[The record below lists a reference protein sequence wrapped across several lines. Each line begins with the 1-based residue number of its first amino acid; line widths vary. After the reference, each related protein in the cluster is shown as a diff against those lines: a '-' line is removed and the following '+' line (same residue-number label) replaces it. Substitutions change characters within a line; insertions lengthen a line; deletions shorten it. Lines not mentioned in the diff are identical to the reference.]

1 MTRRLPVPVLAVALA
16 ALLGVSWWLQ
26 HREQTAPPSVPP
38 VVLVPA
44 TLNVEGLTVL
54 ELSTGKP
61 ATPQVRLVHTAGQSW
76 QVATLSNAPA
86 DPERLRRVVDLLRG
100 LTGEVRA
107 TGKRWFP
114 AFLVE
119 DEKALRLVL
128 RQGDLV
134 VCDLLINRS
143 PKQSQVSFVRRRDS
157 DVICAVED
165 NLLGKV
171 ADVWGDFSVSP
182 LTSVVWADLRVFP
195 LEASAVESVEL
206 AERVKEAWVTR
217 SERHAPLDADAQGV
231 VNTLVGWRARA
242 VVDPATQAEALTTP
256 RWRWLVTERGGGRWE
271 IEEAAAPPKP
281 AKEAPAPTVALRRLP
296 SGPGLTMEF
305 GAVQSLREQLLSPPK
320 KTTAPAA
327 KKS

>member
-1 MTRRLPVPVLAVALA
+1 MTRRLLVLAAALA
-16 ALLGVSWWLQ
+16 VLLGASWWLQ

-44 TLNVEGLTVL
+44 TLTMEGLTAL
-54 ELSTGKP
+54 ELSTGKVD
-61 ATPQVRLVHTAGQSW
+61 APQVRVVHAAGQSW

-86 DPERLRRVVDLLRG
+86 DPERLRRVVDGLRG

-107 TGKRWFP
+107 TGTRWFP

-119 DEKALRLVL
+119 EEKALRLVL

-143 PKQSQVSFVRRRDS
+143 PKQSQVSFVRRRDG

-165 NLLGKV
+165 NLLGKA

-195 LEASAVESVEL
+195 LDASAVESVEL
-206 AERVKEAWVTR
+206 AERVHGAWMTR
-217 SERHAPLDADAQGV
+217 SERHAPFDTDAQGV

-242 VVDPATQAEALTTP
+242 VVDPVKPAAAFTLP
-256 RWRWLVTERGGGRWE
+256 GWRWLVIQRGGGRWE
-271 IEEAAAPPKP
+271 VEEAAAPSRPSRGGP
-281 AKEAPAPTVALRRLP
+281 ATTVTLRRLP
-296 SGPGLTMEF
+296 SGVGLTMDS
-305 GAVQSLREQLLSPPK
+305 GAMQSLRQQLLSSPK
-320 KTTAPAA
+320 KTPAPAA
-327 KKS
+327 AKKP